1 MTLFDVVGAENA
13 DDSTELTGAAPRG
26 PLRRVRATVAYDG
39 SSFFGF
45 AAQPGLRTVAGS
57 LTGAL
62 ERVLRVPVTITG
74 AGRTD
79 RGVHAWGQVISFDA
93 PAVGLDVRRLQR
105 SVNRMLAPAVVVRDI
120 AEASDDFD
128 ARFSALSRRYHYTVL
143 NRPLPDPFVAGTAWH
158 VAEPLDVAALRLASD
173 PLLGEHDFSS
183 FCRRPKGVRDDDAV
197 SLVRRVTDARWLVL
211 DDDVLRFEIAASAF
225 CHQMVRSIV
234 GTIIEMGRAG
244 NRRSG
249 GRGPR
254 PGDMLAIVRA
264 CDRAF
269 AGPVA
274 PAHGLCLWEVG
285 YP

>member
-1 MTLFDVVGAENA
+1 M
-13 DDSTELTGAAPRG
+13 
-26 PLRRVRATVAYDG
+26 
-39 SSFFGF
+39 
-45 AAQPGLRTVAGS
+45 
-57 LTGAL
+57 
-62 ERVLRVPVTITG
+62 
-74 AGRTD
+74 
-79 RGVHAWGQVISFDA
+79 
-93 PAVGLDVRRLQR
+93 
-105 SVNRMLAPAVVVRDI
+105 
-120 AEASDDFD
+120 
-128 ARFSALSRRYHYTVL
+128 
-143 NRPLPDPFVAGTAWH
+143 
-158 VAEPLDVAALRLASD
+158 AEPLDLAALRLAAD

-183 FCRRPKGVRDDDAV
+183 FCRRPKGGRDDDAV
-197 SLVRRVTDARWLVL
+197 SLVRRVTDSRWLVV
-211 DDDVLRFEIAASAF
+211 DDGVLRFEIEATAF